1 MSEKI
6 SDDNP
11 KQIDEVE
18 RTKWFISRIDLYHKI
33 SLESIENS
41 KRIFE
46 NIGAET
52 LSKLKTRKKEIFTV
66 LGVILTVVLGIN
78 SFSDVPEWIFYL
90 SLSLVSGASVIV
102 YKIFSYAENMIDE
115 SFTFLG
121 NLVVDERMILAQ
133 SQIFVASGF
142 ADLALIELN
151 TVKNYGVFSVLLE
164 IALIVDMMNRL
175 KDYRTEKSKWLV
187 DLFDS
192 EFSKVEEIKK
202 DAPDLL
208 KKFVTD
214 DPYPELGYELI
225 KKMLMNDSK
234 KQHL

>member
-1 MSEKI
+1 
-6 SDDNP
+6 
-11 KQIDEVE
+11 
-18 RTKWFISRIDLYHKI
+18 
-33 SLESIENS
+33 
-41 KRIFE
+41 
-46 NIGAET
+46 
-52 LSKLKTRKKEIFTV
+52 
-66 LGVILTVVLGIN
+66 
-78 SFSDVPEWIFYL
+78 
-90 SLSLVSGASVIV
+90 V

-121 NLVVDERMILAQ
+121 NLVVDERMVLAQ
-133 SQIFVASGF
+133 SQIFVASNF

-151 TVKNYGVFSVLLE
+151 TVKNYGVFSILLG

-175 KDYRTEKSKWLV
+175 NDYRTEKSKWLV

-214 DPYPELGYELI
+214 DPYPELGYALI
-225 KKMLMNDSK
+225 KKTLMNDSK
-234 KQHL
+234 K